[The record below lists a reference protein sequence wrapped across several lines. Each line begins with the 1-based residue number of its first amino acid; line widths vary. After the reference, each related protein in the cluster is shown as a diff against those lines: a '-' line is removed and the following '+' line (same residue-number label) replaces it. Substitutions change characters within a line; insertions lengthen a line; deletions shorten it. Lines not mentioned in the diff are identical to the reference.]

1 MDDRVVVITGGTGGL
16 GTALVR
22 RLVDED
28 VRLAVTY
35 IQPDEAAAFEEAF
48 DFEEDRLLLRR
59 VDATNPETVSSFMKE
74 VVDRWGAIHQLAS
87 LVGGWAGGRDVEE
100 TDDVRF
106 ERMLDLNLR
115 SAFYA
120 VRAAVPYLRQS
131 EWGRILLIGSR
142 AVEDTPPGQAAFN
155 IAKAGV
161 VALGKTLAQELEG
174 SGVTANVLMP
184 SVIDTPATR
193 AALPYADYVHWP
205 TPDEIAAVAE
215 ADLST
220 DDEPA
225 IRQPTKLIRIASM
238 TRAMLD
244 EVRQAPLDEAGRI
257 RLMEV
262 HQRSLQE
269 LRGVLS
275 AELLQEFDDIFQPIR
290 GDGTPSES
298 ELRIAQAQLIGW
310 LEGLFHGIQASL
322 FSQQMAAQAQ
332 LAEMQRRQ
340 QLGPRSDESSGL
352 YL

>member
-22 RLVDED
+22 RIVDED

-142 AVEDTPPGQAAFN
+142 AVEDSPPGQAAFN

-161 VALGKTLAQELEG
+161 VALGRTLAQELEG

-215 ADLST
+215 F
-220 DDEPA
+220 
-225 IRQPTKLIRIASM
+225 
-238 TRAMLD
+238 
-244 EVRQAPLDEAGRI
+244 
-257 RLMEV
+257 
-262 HQRSLQE
+262 
-269 LRGVLS
+269 VLS
-275 AELLQEFDDIFQPIR
+275 
-290 GDGTPSES
+290 
-298 ELRIAQAQLIGW
+298 
-310 LEGLFHGIQASL
+310 
-322 FSQQMAAQAQ
+322 
-332 LAEMQRRQ
+332 
-340 QLGPRSDESSGL
+340 ESSSVMNGAL
-352 YL
+352 VRVYGRA